1 MTLWI
6 TNIYLSL
13 LRKQYA
19 RETRNEFSSTATTE
33 KGELVVVSKKGD
45 LMLFSDIN
53 KNAKTHLPGF
63 GGNVPS
69 RS

>member
-19 RETRNEFSSTATTE
+19 RETKNEFSSTATTE
-33 KGELVVVSKKGD
+33 KGELG
-45 LMLFSDIN
+45 LFSDIN